1 MASRA
6 QKEGRRPDREDCH
19 GRAGAGVDRVC
30 DRAAGG
36 EPHLVQTVRE
46 APWLLGWVRIGRN
59 GKKTKPRNNSKPK
72 QLKHVY
78 FNTFSLSFEKK
89 WVVFVSILIKGE
101 VRRFFFI
108 CSKFLLAQN

>member
-46 APWLLGWVRIGRN
+46 ASWILGWVRIGRN
-59 GKKTKPRNNSKPK
+59 GKKTKPRNNSKAKP
-72 QLKHVY
+72 LKHVY
-78 FNTFSLSFEKK
+78 FNTFSLSFEEKS
-89 WVVFVSILIKGE
+89 VVFVSILNKGG
-101 VRRFFFI
+101 F
-108 CSKFLLAQN
+108 N